1 MGGVRGRHGTRAGM
15 AGALLCSVALLLS
28 GCGVLD
34 TKDDR
39 RYAEKLADEHYPGM
53 LRVIG
58 ARTLFPQSEGSEISF
73 AVADDPDAV
82 VRFRIDAGK
91 GTCNS
96 HPCLGVLDEAVTRGR
111 AEARR
116 LRLMIRSFAAC
127 GYEVIAY
134 EPASGA
140 PWIVGSLTNDTVK
153 ATLADIG
160 ACVRTWRQ
168 AEARTDAAAGAR
180 GAAVN
185 LASPS
190 VAEGRPVGKASE
202 PTAVRLTD
210 TRLRASLQSRPYY
223 AVGYAAAD
231 GTLDTSGS
239 ARIVRPFDVQEK
251 FAANV
256 RRSVRERLR
265 AAHPRVQMST
275 YQGVWR
281 LEPGTVDRLTGY
293 VLYCEEPDGDLT
305 CLGDM
310 AVEVTTDV
318 RGTPVGEP
326 RPVGSVREGRGP
338 LRLPAR

>member
-82 VRFRIDAGK
+82 VRLRVDAGK

-116 LRLMIRSFAAC
+116 LRLMIRTFAAC

-160 ACVRTWRQ
+160 ACVR
-168 AEARTDAAAGAR
+168 AARG
-180 GAAVN
+180 GAAVGV
-185 LASPS
+185 LP
-190 VAEGRPVGKASE
+190 AEVVHG
-202 PTAVRLTD
+202 D
-210 TRLRASLQSRPYY
+210 
-223 AVGYAAAD
+223 AAD
-231 GTLDTSGS
+231 RTG
-239 ARIVRPFDVQEK
+239 
-251 FAANV
+251 
-256 RRSVRERLR
+256 
-265 AAHPRVQMST
+265 
-275 YQGVWR
+275 QG
-281 LEPGTVDRLTGY
+281 GDRG
-293 VLYCEEPDGDLT
+293 
-305 CLGDM
+305 
-310 AVEVTTDV
+310 
-318 RGTPVGEP
+318 
-326 RPVGSVREGRGP
+326 
-338 LRLPAR
+338 